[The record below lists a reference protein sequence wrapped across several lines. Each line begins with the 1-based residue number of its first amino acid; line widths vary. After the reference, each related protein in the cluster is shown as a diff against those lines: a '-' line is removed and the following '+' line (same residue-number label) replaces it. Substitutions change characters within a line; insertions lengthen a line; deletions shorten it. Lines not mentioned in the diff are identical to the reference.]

1 MCVNE
6 ESRVTSPFAAC
17 GPDESRVALTYA
29 ACMTE
34 ESRVASTFVEYV
46 FHNFLHCYLAL
57 AEDDAW
63 MLLSFEFHVVFE
75 LHRVRQR
82 TSATPSFAFRSHLL
96 TPLPLEG

>member
-1 MCVNE
+1 MNE
-6 ESRVTSPFAAC
+6 KSRVTSPFAAC
-17 GPDESRVALTYA
+17 GPDESRA
-29 ACMTE
+29 ACVTE